1 MTHGGDLKMEFGIT
15 NAKSWE
21 TDRTFSICESLKE
34 NDWKFISKPE
44 VEEDE
49 EPLNSES
56 DSEMDANRE
65 TYDRRRSK
73 LLILIHLLL

>member
-1 MTHGGDLKMEFGIT
+1 MEFGIT

-34 NDWKFISKPE
+34 NDWRFLSKPD